1 MFFAVCDKVVSEI
14 HSKLSKS
21 QLKQRLVVEEAIDT
35 YCSKTQKDS
44 KEKKLCYFIQPIK
57 RDISTPI
64 GNGVP
69 PNRICKRLKKRAQ
82 EICTIR
88 YPEKIDLSKVDLSK
102 LRVRQLRKILSE
114 NGVACDNCI
123 EKADFIREVKRALG
137 QKEEL

>member
-1 MFFAVCDKVVSEI
+1 MAEI
-14 HSKLSKS
+14 HGSLSKAER
-21 QLKQRLVVEEAIDT
+21 KQKLVVEAAIDKFCKQT
-35 YCSKTQKDS
+35 KKDS

-69 PNRICKRLKKRAQ
+69 ADRICKRLKKRAQ

-114 NGVACDNCI
+114 NGVACENCI
-123 EKADFIREVKRALG
+123 EKSDFIREVKKALG
-137 QKEEL
+137 HSDEL